1 MNWNDL
7 KIRIRFEPVKIR
19 YLINSPTKPI
29 TETAS
34 LAYVAEFVRLY
45 HLTHVI
51 KHTST
56 VYHGSLLIDKRM
68 LENSFIA
75 WQNGEVF
82 MNHLLHR
89 CIRLLSPFWNS
100 DIDTQREL
108 ELF

>member
-1 MNWNDL
+1 MSWNDL

-51 KHTST
+51 K
-56 VYHGSLLIDKRM
+56 
-68 LENSFIA
+68 
-75 WQNGEVF
+75 Q
-82 MNHLLHR
+82 
-89 CIRLLSPFWNS
+89 
-100 DIDTQREL
+100 
-108 ELF
+108 

>member
-51 KHTST
+51 KTLVPYIT
-56 VYHGSLLIDKRM
+56 VPLFSWKRM